1 MATRF
6 PSLAVRAVRALGCG
20 MTMHE
25 IEAASLRSFR
35 DQVGRA
41 VRAVPAGHV
50 ATYGDVAAWTGRP
63 GAARQVGA
71 ALRSLAAEDPDFPW
85 HRIINAQGGIS
96 TYKVGAGEL
105 QQALLAREG
114 VTVERGKVDLARFRF
129 RPDGPA

>member
-1 MATRF
+1 
-6 PSLAVRAVRALGCG
+6 

-25 IEAASLRSFR
+25 IEAATLRSFR

-41 VRAVPAGHV
+41 VRAVPKGQV
-50 ATYGDVAAWTGRP
+50 ATYGDVATWTGRP

-105 QQALLAREG
+105 QEALLAREG
-114 VTVERGKVDLARFRF
+114 VPVRRGTVDLARFRF